1 MLSRPGAIFV
11 KWRTRWAPFWARTR
25 LCGPRRLW
33 NGHKGWRK
41 PCTSCTITRDV
52 TDRVGQWAVD
62 CSEQR
67 DGTEGGG
74 DETSMTLWCRGTS
87 LSVSGSLRPRDAGG
101 KALPLVVRTGRG
113 KLRDQDLRGREELT
127 LTLPAA
133 LMNGWILGLWPE
145 RERLGTEP
153 NHAARCPSPSP
164 RPSPVRNRRSGT
176 HRHAQRK
183 HVPVSGIRRRHSRW
197 RRLLIPGF
205 WC

>member
-1 MLSRPGAIFV
+1 MSRTGLAGRQLIV
-11 KWRTRWAPFWARTR
+11 RNRGMA
-25 LCGPRRLW
+25 
-33 NGHKGWRK
+33 
-41 PCTSCTITRDV
+41 
-52 TDRVGQWAVD
+52 
-62 CSEQR
+62 QR
-67 DGTEGGG
+67 EV
-74 DETSMTLWCRGTS
+74 EMRPLWCKGTS
-87 LSVSGSLRPRDAGG
+87 RSVSGLLRPRGAGG

-176 HRHAQRK
+176 HRHAQRR
-183 HVPVSGIRRRHSRW
+183 HVPVSGIRRRQSRW

-205 WC
+205 WGSEGLTRERRTSCLREWWGPSRKHSWALRGWTG